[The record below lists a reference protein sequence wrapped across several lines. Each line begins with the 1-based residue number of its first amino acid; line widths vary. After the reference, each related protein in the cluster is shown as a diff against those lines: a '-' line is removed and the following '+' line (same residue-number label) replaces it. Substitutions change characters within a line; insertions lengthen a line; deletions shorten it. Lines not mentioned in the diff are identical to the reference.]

1 MEYRNSVAIIRTKK
15 DSAVGCHIVF
25 TSAYKT
31 LNPNKFDYKG
41 YLCERFEI
49 LETVGGKVVI
59 KTIFRLP
66 HSCVKLK
73 NEIQISNVT
82 EIEILTEHDL

>member
-1 MEYRNSVAIIRTKK
+1 MKYKNSIAIIRTKK
-15 DSAVGCHIVF
+15 DSTVGCHAVF
-25 TSAYKT
+25 TANYKA
-31 LNPNKFDYKG
+31 LNQNKFDYNG
-41 YLCERFEI
+41 YLCEQFEI

-66 HSCVKLK
+66 HSCVELK